1 MMFGWLI
8 ILVIAYFMF
17 VNGKDNMFNSTSN
30 PNSSKDILNKRFVN
44 GEIDEKTYLSMKK
57 NLNE

>member
-17 VNGKDNMFNSTSN
+17 VNGKDNMFNQTSN

-44 GEIDEKTYLSMKK
+44 GEINEKTYLSMKK